1 MKLGIGLL
9 FLFYVFE
16 KLNNVL
22 DFMFGMKKFNDEF
35 YYILDNILFII
46 KCIIKCIWFIVKEEY
61 FMLFLESIS
70 LYWLMMICFMKLYE
84 YFFFR
89 RYFGS

>member
-1 MKLGIGLL
+1 
-9 FLFYVFE
+9 
-16 KLNNVL
+16 
-22 DFMFGMKKFNDEF
+22 MFGMKKFDDEF

-46 KCIIKCIWFIVKEEY
+46 KCIIKCIWFIVKGY

>member
-9 FLFYVFE
+9 LLFYVFE

-22 DFMFGMKKFNDEF
+22 DFMFGMKKFGDEF

-46 KCIIKCIWFIVKEEY
+46 KCIIKCIWFIVKEY

-84 YFFFR
+84 YFF
-89 RYFGS
+89 